1 MIEMK
6 LLVFLSLFS
15 FILPQQCILGT
26 NCPLNQGVCVGSKCE
41 CLEGYLT
48 FYDKTKPINQQVFC
62 NYQQID
68 HYHPLIL
75 EVFLPGFGHFYVGKY
90 FFGAIKLLLAIG
102 FISTS
107 IYLYGKVRVAG
118 FINKIWAIII
128 NNITDILTSK
138 DGITLEQV
146 AQSIFNITFHPFWIF
161 WVIDLYMYFTKSY
174 RDGNG
179 MPLI

>member
-6 LLVFLSLFS
+6 LLLFLSLFS

-26 NCPLNQGVCVGSKCE
+26 NCPLNQGVCVGSKYE

-62 NYQQID
+62 NYQQIY

-107 IYLYGKVRVAG
+107 IYL
-118 FINKIWAIII
+118 
-128 NNITDILTSK
+128 
-138 DGITLEQV
+138 
-146 AQSIFNITFHPFWIF
+146 
-161 WVIDLYMYFTKSY
+161 
-174 RDGNG
+174 
-179 MPLI
+179 